1 MKAMVLT
8 GIKQMEMQEVPDP
21 VLTSSTD
28 VLIKMKTVGVCGSD
42 VHYYVTGRIGSQVVE
57 YPFVVGHEG
66 AGIVKEVGSKVT
78 QVKPGDPV
86 AIDPAMPCR
95 ECEQCRI
102 GRLHTCLNLRFLG
115 CPEQAEGCL
124 SEYIVIPEKSCFVIK
139 ETMTMEQAAIS
150 EPLSIGVYSVK
161 KSIPMEEI
169 KIGILGIG
177 PIGVSVLLAARAGGA
192 EKIYVTDRIDARL
205 EIARKAGADWTGNPD
220 RENIVEAIELE
231 EPSMLDVVFECCGQQ
246 EALDQAIEL
255 LKPGG
260 KLMLVGIPTADRV
273 SFIIHDMRRKEIC
286 VQNIRRQIE
295 CVREALDMIDN
306 GDINVDFMVTHRF
319 GFSHSKEAFD
329 LVAEYGDGV
338 LKAMIEFE

>member
-1 MKAMVLT
+1 MKAMVLA
-8 GIKQMEMQEVPDP
+8 GIKQMEMREVPDP

-28 VLIKMKTVGVCGSD
+28 VLIKMSTVGVCGSD
-42 VHYYVTGRIGSQVVE
+42 VHYYVTGRIGSQVVK
-57 YPFVVGHEG
+57 YPFIVGHEG

-78 QVKPGDPV
+78 RIKPGDRV
-86 AIDPAMPCR
+86 AIDPSMPCR
-95 ECEQCRI
+95 ECDQCKI

-115 CPEQAEGCL
+115 CPEQADGCL
-124 SEYIVIPEKSCFVIK
+124 SEYIVIPEKSCFVIR

-150 EPLSIGVYSVK
+150 EPLSIGLYSVK
-161 KSIPMEEI
+161 QSIPIEGAN
-169 KIGILGIG
+169 IGILGIG
-177 PIGVSVLLAARAGGA
+177 PIGASVLLAARAKGA

-220 RENIVEAIELE
+220 RDDIVEAITTE
-231 EPSMLDVVFECCGQQ
+231 EFSLLDVVFECCGQQ
-246 EALDQAIEL
+246 EALDQAIKL

-260 KLMLVGIPTADRV
+260 KLMLIGIPTADRV
-273 SFIIHDMRRKEIC
+273 SFSIHDMRRQEIC
-286 VQNIRRQIE
+286 VQNVRRQVE

-306 GDINVDFMVTHRF
+306 GDIDLDFMVTHRF
-319 GFSHSKEAFD
+319 SFSHSKEAFD